1 MPPPIK
7 GALFVEG
14 KGEQD
19 AAPRLMK
26 RLWRHLG
33 LQPLVNWEV
42 ILQNTN
48 FKDDAYLARQIDAQF
63 GLRNG
68 TYKVLVV
75 MFDSD
80 DKTDG
85 VTMCPRDKGPS
96 TANVLRAAKLPIPSA
111 VVLPYQEYEH
121 WFVACLPQWA
131 GKPVVDPA
139 TQRQLAQF
147 VPHAAEG
154 LNRSHQ
160 RDGKGIVRD
169 YLDPAEYEPTIH
181 QSALTNMLDFAHL
194 QQPHIDPHAPAFG
207 TLCRACQFL
216 AGALAKPMPGAVY
229 PPNPAE

>member
-1 MPPPIK
+1 MPPIR

-26 RLWRHLG
+26 RLWNHLG
-33 LQPLVNWEV
+33 LQPFVQWEV
-42 ILQNTN
+42 ALQNNN
-48 FKDDAYLARQIDAQF
+48 FKDDAYLAGQLESIY

-68 TYKVLVV
+68 RYQLLVV

-85 VTMCPRDKGPS
+85 VTMCPRDKGPA
-96 TANVLRAAKLPIPSA
+96 TARVLRAANLPIPSA

-139 TQRQLAQF
+139 TQRQIAQF
-147 VPHAAEG
+147 VANTAPG
-154 LNRSHQ
+154 LSRINQ
-160 RDGKGIVRD
+160 RDGKGIIRD
-169 YLDPAEYEPTIH
+169 FLSPAEYEPTTH
-181 QSALTNMLDFAHL
+181 QSALTHMLDFNHL
-194 QQPHIDPHAPAFG
+194 QQPAIDQVAPAFG

-216 AGALAKPMPGAVY
+216 AQQLPIRTPGAVY
-229 PPNPAE
+229 PQGPLT